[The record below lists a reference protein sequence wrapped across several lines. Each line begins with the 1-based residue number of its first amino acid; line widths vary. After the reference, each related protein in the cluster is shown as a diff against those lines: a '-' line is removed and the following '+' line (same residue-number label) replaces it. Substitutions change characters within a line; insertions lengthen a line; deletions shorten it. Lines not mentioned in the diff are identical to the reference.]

1 MLRSSNLPAGRP
13 TTLPRLGWEGG
24 RREGEALA
32 EWEEALALLT
42 PRKALSGATL
52 GLVAN
57 LSRVHVETAEHLA
70 ACGRVVHGL
79 GRALG
84 WCGPGLDRLALAGL
98 LHDIGKV
105 AVPPAVLAK
114 PGALTAA
121 ERRLVEGH
129 VEVGARLLEAT
140 GLPELDLACEVALHH
155 HEWWDGGGYP
165 SGLAGEEIPWAAR
178 IVTVVDVWDA
188 LRRERSYRL
197 CIDEASAL
205 AVLRHGAGSQFDPLV
220 VDCFVDLD
228 PAARD
233 LAPIA
238 DHLEPFPRLAPT

>member
-1 MLRSSNLPAGRP
+1 VLGLLAPGR
-13 TTLPRLGWEGG
+13 
-24 RREGEALA
+24 AVA
-32 EWEEALALLT
+32 
-42 PRKALSGATL
+42 GATL
-52 GLVAN
+52 ELASDLTN
-57 LSRVHVETAEHLA
+57 AHAETAEHLA
-70 ACGRVVHGL
+70 ACGRVVLSL

-121 ERRLVEGH
+121 ERQLVEGH
-129 VEVGARLLEAT
+129 VEIGARLLDAT
-140 GLPELDLACEVALHH
+140 GLPELDLATEVAFHH
-155 HEWWDGGGYP
+155 HEWWNGAGYP
-165 SGLAGEEIPWAAR
+165 SALAGEDIPWAAR
-178 IVTVVDVWDA
+178 IVAVVDVWDA

-197 CIDEASAL
+197 CLDEESAL
-205 AVLRHGAGSQFDPLV
+205 AVLRHGAGAQFDPLV
-220 VDCFVDLD
+220 VDCFVELD

-238 DHLEPFPRLAPT
+238 DRLEPFPRLVAT